1 MNILDEFKFQ
11 VRSHARF
18 LGLMDKE
25 NETPAMLQLFSFID
39 NYEAKTMTFQKTID
53 AALPA
58 GALPKALSAGA
69 LSEATQKPN
78 QDTENSTN
86 NKKRKRVPSELPPQ
100 FRCLAKLEDGE
111 RCPRKKSAKK
121 DFCSVHKHEVPF
133 GVVEQENGMQNVV
146 VTLERLEGIDYYI
159 DTQDMIYSMEAIKSG
174 MKNPPVIGK
183 KVFREDKKRYQCQL
197 FVAVDSLL
205 EPVGSSSSSS
215 FSSSSSSPL
224 RCTLFD

>member
-53 AALPA
+53 AALSA
-58 GALPKALSAGA
+58 GVLPKA

-78 QDTENSTN
+78 QDMENSTN
-86 NKKRKRVPSELPPQ
+86 NKKRKRVPSEIPPQ

-121 DFCSVHKHEVPF
+121 DFCSLHKHEVPF
-133 GVVEQENGMQNVV
+133 GVIEQENGMQNVV

-159 DTQDMIYSMEAIKSG
+159 DTHDMIYSMEAIKSG

-197 FVAVDSLL
+197 FVPVDSLL